1 MLSASD
7 MKLVQQLDRHKAVIM
22 TSDSDAYPAYPH
34 GDRRKRPV
42 CWVSQ
47 DSFKTLSSF
56 GGIKQNESGYGLV
69 SSFARRC
76 RAGGDF
82 ASQHRNIEEREVYL
96 SSGVRRSAKIN
107 RALSPLDRL
116 YRRRDKTGTSLLNE
130 AEYEAG
136 QRFAQDYAM
145 AHYDHIPTQ
154 NYMSAGA
161 DSAKTYTG
169 RVDHIDCQIDARKRL
184 EKAKA
189 IIGPGLEK
197 AVIAICCFE
206 KSLEQVERA
215 EKWAASSGLTILKMG
230 LSALADHYGTRAGPV
245 RGKIKI

>member
-1 MLSASD
+1 
-7 MKLVQQLDRHKAVIM
+7 
-22 TSDSDAYPAYPH
+22 
-34 GDRRKRPV
+34 
-42 CWVSQ
+42 
-47 DSFKTLSSF
+47 
-56 GGIKQNESGYGLV
+56 V
-69 SSFARRC
+69 SSFARRY

-116 YRRRDKTGTSLLNE
+116 YRRRDKTGASLLNE

-169 RVDHIDCQIDARKRL
+169 RVDHIDRQIDVRKRL
-184 EKAKA
+184 ENAKA
-189 IIGPGLEK
+189 I
-197 AVIAICCFE
+197 IAICCFE

>member
-7 MKLVQQLDRHKAVIM
+7 MKLVQHLDRHKAVIM
-22 TSDSDAYPAYPH
+22 KSDSDAYPAYPR

-47 DSFKTLSSF
+47 ESFKALSSF
-56 GGIKQNESGYGLV
+56 GGIKQNESGYRLV

-96 SSGVRRSAKIN
+96 NSGFRRSAKIN

-116 YRRRDKTGTSLLNE
+116 YQRRDKTGASLLSE
-130 AEYEAG
+130 AQYEAG
-136 QRFAQDYAM
+136 QRFAQDYAL
-145 AHYDHIPTQ
+145 AHYDHISTQ
-154 NYMSAGA
+154 NYMRAGA
-161 DSAKTYTG
+161 DKTYSG
-169 RVDHIDCQIDARKRL
+169 NVDHIDRQIDARKRL

-189 IIGPGLEK
+189 IIGPGLGV

-206 KSLEQVERA
+206 KSLHEVERA

-230 LSALADHYGTRAGPV
+230 LNALTDYYGTRSGPITD
-245 RGKIKI
+245 KIKR